1 LSRLVL
7 CVLFTFGFGAGA
19 NAQTESIVP
28 GEDFHVEFDTL
39 WWHPSPELG
48 VQTGSLASADINTV
62 YLDSVFDIQEAWF
75 TNFRFVYRPGKRHR
89 IRFGYSPNRYEESA
103 VLSVDRT
110 GTTKT
115 FTGTA
120 AADVRWSL
128 WQVGYQWDFISRDRA
143 FVGVLGE
150 VKYNRARATVR
161 SGGQAEEVEADA
173 PAPTVGV
180 NGRFYPLRHLAVA
193 GEFAV
198 FKYTGGDF
206 DGTFFD
212 LDISATASISRNFGV
227 QGGYRAVSADYF
239 SDPDRGDLA
248 LKGVYVGIVS
258 RF

>member
-1 LSRLVL
+1 MCALL
-7 CVLFTFGFGAGA
+7 TFAFSAA
-19 NAQTESIVP
+19 AHAQTDSLVP
-28 GEDFHVEFDTL
+28 GENFHVEFDTL

-48 VQTGSLASADINTV
+48 VQTGSLASLDINTV

-75 TNFRFVYRPGKRHR
+75 TDFRFVYRPARRHR
-89 IRFGYSPNRYEESA
+89 IRFGYSPTRYEESA
-103 VLSVDRT
+103 VLSGIRL
-110 GTTKT
+110 GARS

-120 AADVRWSL
+120 AADIRWSL
-128 WQVGYQWDFISRDRA
+128 WRVGYQWDFISRNRA

-150 VKYNRARATVR
+150 VKYNRARASVR
-161 SGGQAEEVEADA
+161 SGGASEVVEADA
-173 PAPTVGV
+173 PAPTIGV
-180 NGRFYPLRHLAVA
+180 NGRFYPLSHLAVA

-212 LDISATASISRNFGV
+212 YDISATASVSRNFGV

-239 SDPDRGDLA
+239 QDPDRGDLT
-248 LKGVYVGIVS
+248 LKGVYVGIIS